1 MGYISTE
8 KEYGNYHLRLQYR
21 WGGEEVRAAVQA

>member
-1 MGYISTE
+1 MGYIATE

-21 WGGEEVRAAVQA
+21 WGDQEVRAAV

>member
-1 MGYISTE
+1 MGYIATE

-21 WGGEEVRAAVQA
+21 WGGKKSSRATS